1 MRVRKI
7 SQVAY
12 AGLATL
18 ALATPAFAQ
27 EGGGGLDLIGMFE
40 QMGAV
45 AWAVA
50 IVLFIMSFWSIGVAI
65 ERIYT
70 FNQATKQSKMY
81 APLVAKHLKEG
92 RLKEAIA
99 LSSANEYRYSHLAK
113 VVLAGLQEYQFQQ
126 EAGGNL
132 SREDL
137 VDTVR
142 RAIQRASALTANDL
156 KKGIAALATIGATA
170 PFVGLLGTVV
180 GIITAFQGIAAT
192 GSGGLGAV
200 SAGIS
205 EALVETALGLV
216 VAIPAVCAF
225 NYFSTKIDNLTAEM
239 TYVSKEM
246 IDYLI
251 KGVSGEFGR
260 SRFTREFNT
269 AAGGSSPISQ

>member
-1 MRVRKI
+1 M
-7 SQVAY
+7 
-12 AGLATL
+12 
-18 ALATPAFAQ
+18 
-27 EGGGGLDLIGMFE
+27 DLIKMWGD
-40 QMGAV
+40 MGTV
-45 AWAVA
+45 ARA
-50 IVLFIMSFWSIGVAI
+50 IAFILVIMSMISFGVAI

-70 FNQATKQSKMY
+70 FTQARKQSKLY
-81 APLVAKHLKEG
+81 APQVAKHLKDG
-92 RLKEAIA
+92 RLKDAIA
-99 LSSANEYRYSHLAK
+99 ISSSKTYRYSHLAK

-126 EAGGNL
+126 ESGANL

-156 KKGIAALATIGATA
+156 KKGVAALATIGATA

-216 VAIPAVCAF
+216 VAIPAVWFYNYLTGRIEYF
-225 NYFSTKIDNLTAEM
+225 NVEMDNSSSELLDYFIKKTA
-239 TYVSKEM
+239 
-246 IDYLI
+246 
-251 KGVSGEFGR
+251 
-260 SRFTREFNT
+260 
-269 AAGGSSPISQ
+269 